1 MGVYPLEKV
10 EFLSCGF
17 VKLCIFLCFLNLAFH
32 NFHIAEKKFGIY
44 GVNIVCRID
53 FSVDMHDV
61 IVFEAAYNMHNSLNL
76 ANVTEE
82 LVTETLALGGA
93 FYKTCDIA
101 ELNSCVD
108 CFL

>member
-1 MGVYPLEKV
+1 
-10 EFLSCGF
+10 
-17 VKLCIFLCFLNLAFH
+17 
-32 NFHIAEKKFGIY
+32 
-44 GVNIVCRID
+44 
-53 FSVDMHDV
+53 MHDV